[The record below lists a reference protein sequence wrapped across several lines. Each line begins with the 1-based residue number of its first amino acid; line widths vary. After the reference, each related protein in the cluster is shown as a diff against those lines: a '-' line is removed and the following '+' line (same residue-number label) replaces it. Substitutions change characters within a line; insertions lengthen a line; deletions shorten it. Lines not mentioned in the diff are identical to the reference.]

1 MNLKKVEIRPLRR
14 DDFDDVVKIDERI
27 FHQSRS
33 ETFLPTEGEV
43 RFRGKPIQKLKAH
56 EIAELAIS
64 RALYYE
70 TKFTRALD
78 QKDRLAIS
86 LVAEEGEKVVGFVMS
101 ELFVGEYGI
110 PATTATLD
118 TIGIHPDYQKKGV
131 GEQLMAEFIGHL
143 RKAGVK
149 KLNTLVD
156 WNDWQLISFFNK
168 NGFEPAKT
176 MNLELSIE

>member
-1 MNLKKVEIRPLRR
+1 MNLKKVKIRPLRR
-14 DDFDDVVKIDERI
+14 DDFDDVVEIDERV
-27 FHQSRS
+27 FNQSRS
-33 ETFLPTEGEV
+33 ETFLPTEGVV
-43 RFRGKPIQKLKAH
+43 RFREKPIQKLKAY
-56 EIAELAIS
+56 EIAELAIA
-64 RALYYE
+64 RTLYYE

-78 QKDRLAIS
+78 QKDRLTIS

-110 PATTATLD
+110 SATTATLD
-118 TIGIHPDYQKKGV
+118 TIGVHPDYQKKGV
-131 GEQLMAEFIGHL
+131 GEQLMVEFIGHL

-156 WNDWQLISFFNK
+156 WNDWQLIRFFNK